1 MMLVKKNL
9 IPIAITDDHA
19 MVRQALKCAFLY
31 QGMIKIVV
39 EASCYSELLQKL
51 AVSKVKII
59 IMDLIMPD
67 LISTLDTIRQ
77 IQLLIPDAKVLILT
91 MHNDDRIRKELLQ
104 AGVFAYVHKGD
115 EFEMLIDHILMA
127 AKTITS
133 NACRSEKENND
144 NAAKQLRESNSALFS
159 EREKLILKL
168 IAEGYTNMEIS
179 RIVFLS
185 VRSIEQIRHKMKER
199 ANVTNTASLIDFA
212 IRNDLIQ

>member
-1 MMLVKKNL
+1 MLVKKNL
-9 IPIAITDDHA
+9 IPIAIADDHA

-31 QGMIKIVV
+31 QGMIKIAV

-67 LISTLDTIRQ
+67 LNGTLETIRQ
-77 IQLLIPDAKVLILT
+77 IQLLIPDAKILILT
-91 MHNDDRIRKELLQ
+91 MHNDDRIRKELLR
-104 AGVFAYVHKGD
+104 AGVYAFVHKGD
-115 EFEMLIDHILMA
+115 EFELLIDHILTA

-133 NACRSEKENND
+133 GLSRSEENSD
-144 NAAKQLRESNSALFS
+144 KDAKRIHGSKNVLFS

-168 IAEGYTNMEIS
+168 IADGNTNMEIS